1 MNFGTAIT
9 LLIVAVVVF
18 FALRS
23 IVRDMRS
30 GSSTCAECGGSCGK
44 ADCSTCD
51 IADKL
56 ANNIAL

>member
-1 MNFGTAIT
+1 MGTVVT

-30 GSSTCAECGGSCGK
+30 GTSKCAECGGSCGK

-56 ANNIAL
+56 ASSIQ